1 MGRRGM
7 AMVEPDANKPLR
19 FNIFL
24 INLDPTKGSEI
35 KKTRPCVVISPNE
48 INFHL
53 STVIIAPMTTKI
65 RKYPTRIPLK
75 FDGKEGQIALDQIR
89 TVDRSRLIRKLGSV
103 EKKMQK
109 YILGTLLEMF
119 RE

>member
-1 MGRRGM
+1 MG
-7 AMVEPDANKPLR
+7 MVEKKKKKPLR
-19 FNIFL
+19 FEIFL

-48 INFHL
+48 MHFL

-65 RKYPTRIPLK
+65 KKYPTRISLK
-75 FDGKEGQIALDQIR
+75 FDDKEGQIALDQLR
-89 TVDRSRLIRKLGSV
+89 TVDQSRLIRKLGCID
-103 EKKMQK
+103 KKIQK
-109 YILGTLLEMF
+109 HIIKTLLEIF